1 MKKKN
6 YSETLS
12 DLEALVE
19 KINNGDIPIDRLGE
33 NVRAA
38 SEMIKFLRQSLKST
52 ETEITEI
59 LKSIDEGSSE
69 PGQGSL
75 SG

>member
-19 KINNGDIPIDRLGE
+19 KINSGDIPLDKLGE

-52 ETEITEI
+52 EVEITEI
-59 LKSIDEGSSE
+59 LKSIDDGSSE
-69 PGQGSL
+69 